1 MPHRITAKLY
11 KKNQYKNL
19 TLNNM
24 QEKILQEIGLTN
36 SEIIVYTALLKSGST
51 KVGELMKRINL
62 HRSRVYEAIE
72 RLIENGL
79 VYYGNL
85 LRNKHANYFLNILS
99 FTVKTLIY

>member
-36 SEIIVYTALLKSGST
+36 SEIIVYTALLKSGSK
-51 KVGELMKRINL
+51 KVGELMKRTNL
-62 HRSRVYEAIE
+62 HRSSEKCDARCAQCVA
-72 RLIENGL
+72 RPC
-79 VYYGNL
+79 
-85 LRNKHANYFLNILS
+85 RSPCS
-99 FTVKTLIY
+99 FHG